1 MGPVRI
7 GFYDTALSV
16 NSQMSFVCSEVLYS
30 TVAAVYVIR
39 VVCIHNEECESI
51 GVLGD

>member
-1 MGPVRI
+1 VNEGVK
-7 GFYDTALSV
+7 LSR
-16 NSQMSFVCSEVLYS
+16 SKKTRFHGG
-30 TVAAVYVIR
+30 AVYVIR